1 MEFVATESGFAD
13 GMGGASNAAGT
24 ADYHYVL
31 FGPDTDEQHAERSG
45 VYFEFD
51 DQIHGAVDCVTA
63 VAIAEDHVS
72 FELRDGQRIIV
83 RRGMKDSQWSGFL
96 RGIQDAFGDDIIH
109 KG

>member
-1 MEFVATESGFAD
+1 MEFVATESGFED

-31 FGPDTDEQHAERSG
+31 FGRQTDSRHPASGG

-51 DQIHGAVDCVTA
+51 DQIHGRVDRVGAITVTDDCVN
-63 VAIAEDHVS
+63 
-72 FELRDGQRIIV
+72 FELRDGQRITV
-83 RRGMKDSQWSGFL
+83 KRGMAESQWSRFL
-96 RGIQDAFGDDIIH
+96 LGIYDAFGDGIVR